1 MKKWSIS
8 SSQVCVLALKI
19 KIEQIKVWASIINKK
34 LLVCKYYCLGTWR
47 IIWINWIPSSPS
59 SFMFFFF
66 SVLCFLTNTEIYGWS
81 LVCTYAHC
89 KKSPQIADLSRFNKL
104 LLQLLLPSPP
114 PSLSRLWQ
122 TSFLPGVHRTSPS
135 PCPLAGTHSMS
146 EWLSLQSR
154 QPSINKYISN
164 LFHIVRI
171 DTYKIK

>member
-1 MKKWSIS
+1 MFCCIWIHSPSLTINIRGWYLSLSLWNKSIS
-8 SSQVCVLALKI
+8 PFVSIQVC
-19 KIEQIKVWASIINKK
+19 
-34 LLVCKYYCLGTWR
+34 LVAWCSL
-47 IIWINWIPSSPS
+47 I
-59 SFMFFFF
+59 

-89 KKSPQIADLSRFNKL
+89 KKKSPQIADLSRFNKL

-164 LFHIVRI
+164 VFHIVRI